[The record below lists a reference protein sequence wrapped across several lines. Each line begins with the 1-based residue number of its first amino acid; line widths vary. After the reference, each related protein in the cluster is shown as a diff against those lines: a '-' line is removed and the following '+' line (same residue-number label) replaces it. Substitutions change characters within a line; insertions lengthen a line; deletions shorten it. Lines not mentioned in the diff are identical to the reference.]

1 MNVLEKEIFNLKK
14 TKIKVYDK
22 LAAKV
27 VDKIPVTPAVKSLK
41 SETAMAIDKILEPN
55 LSKQTC
61 GVCKTSPSL
70 PLTRLSLLPQ
80 KYFVD
85 GQTDTHSLNE

>member
-1 MNVLEKEIFNLKK
+1 MKVLEKEISNLKN
-14 TKIKVYDK
+14 TKIKVYDN

-27 VDKIPVTPAVKSLK
+27 VDKIPAVKSLK

-55 LSKQTC
+55 LSKPTC
-61 GVCKTSPSL
+61 GVCETSPSL

-85 GQTDTHSLNE
+85 GQTDTHSLNK